1 VPLCEYATENKDQL
15 RNHWCARHWND
26 TFQADGESRSH
37 EGRSYPTV
45 GDPPADSR
53 LEPRANAE
61 AASTAAPKFYVGDTE
76 VEQVTSFRYLGRILS
91 ENDEDLP
98 ACIRKM
104 DRARTKWKA
113 VSRVL
118 KRDGSSQRSLTRFY
132 LVIDDTSD
140 TWRLWKNGSRRQ
152 RNEFSRK
159 LYFILSCTTYVSVE
173 INALLSRYLHSRT
186 IYAKCRFAAPPSRPR
201 PTGTYWN
208 QTNYQM
214 TE

>member
-45 GDPPADSR
+45 GDPPAD
-53 LEPRANAE
+53 
-61 AASTAAPKFYVGDTE
+61 
-76 VEQVTSFRYLGRILS
+76 LGRILS

-186 IYAKCRFAAPPSRPR
+186 IFAKCRFAAPPSRPR

-208 QTNYQM
+208 QTNYQI